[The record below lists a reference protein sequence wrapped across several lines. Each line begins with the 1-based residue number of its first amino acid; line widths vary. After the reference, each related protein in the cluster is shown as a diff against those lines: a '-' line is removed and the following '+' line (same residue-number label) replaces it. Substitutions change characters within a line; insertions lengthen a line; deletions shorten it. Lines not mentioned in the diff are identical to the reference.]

1 MAAESN
7 SGFRQSIGAQRYQID
22 RSQNNEDAQPERMT
36 GGGVCP
42 HEKRKEFMRKIA
54 VLFIS
59 AVTALT
65 SFAPAQAF
73 PVAAVKAQTA
83 QSDIVQVGDHR
94 GRKII
99 RRNHQ
104 GNNWDRNRHSRW
116 DRNRRD
122 DRRGYYRDD
131 YRRHRNNNA
140 GAIIGGLAAGAI
152 IGGAIASQPRYSNG
166 NSHTQSC
173 YARYRSYRA
182 YDNTYQPNYGPRR
195 QCN

>member
-1 MAAESN
+1 
-7 SGFRQSIGAQRYQID
+7 
-22 RSQNNEDAQPERMT
+22 MT
-36 GGGVCP
+36 GEGVCLL
-42 HEKRKEFMRKIA
+42 KKEELMRKIA

-73 PVAAVKAQTA
+73 PVTAVKAQPA
-83 QSDIVQVGDHR
+83 QSDIVQVGDHS

-99 RRNHQ
+99 RRDHR
-104 GNNWDRNRHSRW
+104 GNGWDRNRHSRW
-116 DRNRRD
+116 DRDRHHDRRD
-122 DRRGYYRDD
+122 YYRDD

-140 GAIIGGLAAGAI
+140 AAIIGGLAAGAI
-152 IGGAIASQPRYSNG
+152 IGGAIASQPRYSGG
-166 NSHTQSC
+166 NAHTQSC